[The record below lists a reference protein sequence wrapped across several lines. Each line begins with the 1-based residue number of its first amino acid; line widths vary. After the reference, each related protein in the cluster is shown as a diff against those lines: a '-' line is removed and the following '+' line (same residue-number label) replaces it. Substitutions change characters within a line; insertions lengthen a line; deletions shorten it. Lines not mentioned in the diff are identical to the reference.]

1 MHLADGKNSNFDI
14 AEKSKISLDIINE
27 SIKIFSKGSFN
38 IKMK

>member
-27 SIKIFSKGSFN
+27 SIKIFFQKDLL
-38 IKMK
+38 ILK